1 MHNSS
6 FSRYNLLWKLILCY
20 LLPLITVNLLYSQAE
35 GVQDRWNVISLGLF
49 LSIIGTL
56 AIFWMMTR
64 WESLFISDK
73 QPFSE
78 PIIQAPAP
86 GLSASVEPVNTNE
99 LDEAQELNHQLSQQ
113 IDAIKEQLHH
123 STLQEEASQ
132 HKLINLEDEN
142 RGAFEQLEL
151 QQRSIRELQDQIAE
165 QKGITDK
172 RQQQIVYLETKVSDL
187 TYEIK
192 TLLKLAE
199 TYTTSFETESLEK
212 EASHLTVAS
221 PEPAPE
227 PNANSEILIQTPE
240 EASLQLKRCLDIAQK
255 ITGSYRFNSH
265 GGNFMDASIDSFTFD
280 LRRLCDRLRIEN
292 GCTILLYSSK
302 ENQVLFVNNQ
312 IKNSLGWSPEKF
324 THNFSEILQDFPAW
338 KQGVSSLSTRS
349 EAQIKLP
356 FKTKSGQD
364 LLMSVHL
371 SLVPTGI
378 FRQYI
383 IAVLYSSKV

>member
-123 STLQEEASQ
+123 
-132 HKLINLEDEN
+132 
-142 RGAFEQLEL
+142 
-151 QQRSIRELQDQIAE
+151 
-165 QKGITDK
+165 
-172 RQQQIVYLETKVSDL
+172 
-187 TYEIK
+187 
-192 TLLKLAE
+192 
-199 TYTTSFETESLEK
+199 
-212 EASHLTVAS
+212 
-221 PEPAPE
+221 
-227 PNANSEILIQTPE
+227 
-240 EASLQLKRCLDIAQK
+240 
-255 ITGSYRFNSH
+255 
-265 GGNFMDASIDSFTFD
+265 
-280 LRRLCDRLRIEN
+280 
-292 GCTILLYSSK
+292 
-302 ENQVLFVNNQ
+302 
-312 IKNSLGWSPEKF
+312 
-324 THNFSEILQDFPAW
+324 
-338 KQGVSSLSTRS
+338 
-349 EAQIKLP
+349 
-356 FKTKSGQD
+356 
-364 LLMSVHL
+364 
-371 SLVPTGI
+371 
-378 FRQYI
+378 
-383 IAVLYSSKV
+383 